1 MDSWSYRG
9 KENCIVGND
18 GQHLKI
24 DQEKNGCLA
33 LTGDILKTWLR
44 CIIRE
49 VSFTK
54 VGIFQIPEAAV
65 LVVHVWAGNRCCL
78 IPNDGKGI

>member
-24 DQEKNGCLA
+24 DQKKKWPPSTNWKHTTNMA
-33 LTGDILKTWLR
+33 
-44 CIIRE
+44 E
-49 VSFTK
+49 VYNT
-54 VGIFQIPEAAV
+54 
-65 LVVHVWAGNRCCL
+65 
-78 IPNDGKGI
+78 